1 MRGEHA
7 RRTWLNSPEYWER
20 ERENHGSDR
29 RRLSCARPRSAG
41 GHVAVYQRQVES
53 ATKLPLRAIQR
64 ELEKLSQIGLIY
76 QWKEG
81 NRTWY
86 QIDQNHPFVPIL
98 QSLILKVCSPIDRL
112 RTTLHT
118 NKSIRLAL
126 FNPEKNEVLVV
137 TTNGETFPE
146 TIEGIRIFPLT
157 TNAFTE
163 KIEQKNSELL
173 NFITGAVDLLGNRED
188 FLWRIIENNQI
199 NIPKG
204 ENVL

>member
-1 MRGEHA
+1 MKKLISEENKNGIDLTALETLLGSEA
-7 RRTWLNSPEYWER
+7 RTKVLLVLFTNSGR
-20 ERENHGSDR
+20 MF
-29 RRLSCARPRSAG
+29 
-41 GHVAVYQRQVES
+41 YQRQVES

-126 FNPEKNEVLVV
+126 FNPEKNEVLMV
-137 TTNGETFPE
+137 TTNSETFPE

>member
-1 MRGEHA
+1 MQTLISEENKNGIDLTALETLLGSEA
-7 RRTWLNSPEYWER
+7 RTKVLLVLFTNSGR
-20 ERENHGSDR
+20 MF
-29 RRLSCARPRSAG
+29 
-41 GHVAVYQRQVES
+41 YQRQVES